1 MAEISP
7 KDKTIRI
14 KIIYYGPALGGK
26 TTNLRVLHRRA
37 AQNRRGEM
45 WSVNSFQDR
54 TILFDLLPIQAVGP
68 RGFDVRVQLL
78 AVPGQAMYAAS
89 RRAALRGAD
98 GLVFVANSAEDRL
111 DENLRS
117 LREMNRYLL
126 EHQLDP
132 QRIPLVLQYNKRDLP
147 KVLALPDLDRAL
159 NERSQTAVPAVAVN
173 GQGVVETLSDI
184 LGRTILEVAR
194 RYRSLEL
201 SDQAAAFAWAQSAV
215 LGIFGTEALGPETAV
230 PPTPNVPVPVAAPRI
245 IRVSV
250 PDSPVKNDADGE
262 RRTAEA
268 YAEACAALAEA
279 LTEVTS
285 ARDQGRSRLAEVKR
299 AVEVANSWSPAD
311 LAGSIRRM
319 LSCFAEAAE
328 AAHASFVV
336 WRERGGSELVR
347 LPPFEADPLTASALG
362 NGYLVRAA
370 ARGVPFA
377 EEAQDN
383 LDLKAVLE
391 DSQPLLTGLVVV
403 PVRLPSRVLGLAL
416 LYFTGEDR
424 LPGEDLLQHLSLL
437 SGVFVTPLALAIMNP
452 TSRVDQAPNSDP
464 GRSNGVKRLA
474 HA

>member
-14 KIIYYGPALGGK
+14 RIVYYGPALGGK

-37 AQNRRGEM
+37 AQNRRSEM
-45 WSVNSFQDR
+45 LSINSFQDR
-54 TILFDLLPIQAVGP
+54 TILFDLLPIRAVGP

-78 AVPGQAMYAAS
+78 AVPGQAMYSAS
-89 RRAALRGAD
+89 RRVALRGAD
-98 GLVFVANSAEDRL
+98 GLVFVANSAVDRL
-111 DENLRS
+111 DENVRS

-159 NERSQTAVPAVAVN
+159 NERGQPAVPAVALN
-173 GQGVVETLSDI
+173 GQGVLETLSDI

-215 LGIFGTEALGPETAV
+215 LGIFGAEGLGPETAT
-230 PPTPNVPVPVAAPRI
+230 PPTANVQVPVVAPRV
-245 IRVSV
+245 IRVPV
-250 PDSPVKNDADGE
+250 PDSPAKNDADREG
-262 RRTAEA
+262 RTAEA
-268 YAEACAALAEA
+268 YAEACAALGEA
-279 LTEVTS
+279 LTEATA

-299 AVEVANSWSPAD
+299 AVEVANSWSPID
-311 LAGSIRRM
+311 LTGSIRRM

-336 WRERGGSELVR
+336 WRERGGSDLVR

-362 NGYLVRAA
+362 HGYLVRAA

-377 EEAQDN
+377 EEARDN

-391 DSQPLLTGLVVV
+391 DSRPPLTGVVVV

-416 LYFTGEDR
+416 LYFTDQDR

-437 SGVFVTPLALAIMNP
+437 SGVFVTPAALAMMNP
-452 TSRVDQAPNSDP
+452 PAPHSDA
-464 GRSNGVKRLA
+464 GRSKGARPPA

>member
-37 AQNRRGEM
+37 AQSRRGEM

-98 GLVFVANSAEDRL
+98 GLVFVANSATDRL
-111 DENLRS
+111 DENIRS

-147 KVLALPDLDRAL
+147 KVLPLPDLDRAL
-159 NERSQTAVPAVAVN
+159 NERGQTAVPAVAIG
-173 GQGVVETLSDI
+173 GQGVVETLADI
-184 LGRTILEVAR
+184 LGRTILEVAK

-201 SDQAAAFAWAQSAV
+201 ADEPAAFAWAKTAI
-215 LGIFGTEALGPETAV
+215 LGIFGTEALGPETAAAPSPDDKAV
-230 PPTPNVPVPVAAPRI
+230 SASPRVVRVPVPEAPAK
-245 IRVSV
+245 S
-250 PDSPVKNDADGE
+250 DSDNE

-279 LTEVTS
+279 LTEVTAS
-285 ARDQGRSRLAEVKR
+285 RDQGRSRLAEVGR
-299 AVEVANSWSPAD
+299 AVEVANSWSAAD
-311 LAGSIRRM
+311 LPGSIRRM
-319 LSCFAEAAE
+319 ISCFAEAAE

-336 WRERGGSELVR
+336 WRDRGGSELVR
-347 LPPFEADPLTASALG
+347 LPPLESDPLTSSALG

-377 EEAQDN
+377 EEVLDN
-383 LDLKAVLE
+383 LDLKAILE
-391 DSQPLLTGLVVV
+391 QSQPRLTGLAVV

-416 LYFTGEDR
+416 LYFTEDDR

-437 SGVFVTPLALAIMNP
+437 SAVFVTPMALAMMSP
-452 TSRVDQAPNSDP
+452 APRMEGSP
-464 GRSNGVKRLA
+464 GRSSGVKQPV

>member
-7 KDKTIRI
+7 KDKAIRV

-26 TTNLRVLHRRA
+26 TTNLRVLHKRA
-37 AQNRRGEM
+37 DRSRRGEM

-68 RGFDVRVQLL
+68 RGFDVRIQLL
-78 AVPGQAMYAAS
+78 AVPGQAMYSAS
-89 RRAALRGAD
+89 RRTALRGAD

-111 DENLRS
+111 EENVRS

-126 EHQLDP
+126 EHQVDP
-132 QRIPLVLQYNKRDLP
+132 ERIPLVLQYNKRDLP
-147 KVLALPDLDRAL
+147 RVLALPDLDRAL
-159 NERSQTAVPAVAVN
+159 NERSQAAVPAVAVN
-173 GQGVVETLSDI
+173 GQGVVETLADI
-184 LGRTILEVAR
+184 LGRTILDVAR

-201 SDQAAAFAWAQSAV
+201 SDQTAAFAWAQSVV
-215 LGIFGTEALGPETAV
+215 LSIFGAEARGPDTAA
-230 PPTPNVPVPVAAPRI
+230 PPAPNVQVPAVAPRI
-245 IRVSV
+245 IRVAV
-250 PDSPVKNDADGE
+250 PESPTNDTDGE
-262 RRTAEA
+262 HRTAEA
-268 YAEACAALAEA
+268 YAEACASLAEA
-279 LTEVTS
+279 LTEATE
-285 ARDQGRSRLAEVKR
+285 ARDQGRSRLAEVGR
-299 AVEVANSWSPAD
+299 AVEVANNWSPAD

-383 LDLKAVLE
+383 LDLKAILE
-391 DSQPLLTGLVVV
+391 NSRPPLTGLVVV
-403 PVRLPSRVLGLAL
+403 PVRLPSRLLGLAL
-416 LYFTGEDR
+416 LYFTEDDR
-424 LPGEDLLQHLSLL
+424 IPGEDLLQHLSLL
-437 SGVFVTPLALAIMNP
+437 SAVFVTPVALALMKP
-452 TSRVDQAPNSDP
+452 TPRVDAAPIPSEGGLTP
-464 GRSNGVKRLA
+464 
-474 HA
+474 

>member
-7 KDKTIRI
+7 KDKTIRV

-26 TTNLRVLHRRA
+26 TTNLRVLHKRA
-37 AQNRRGEM
+37 AQSRRGEM

-78 AVPGQAMYAAS
+78 AVPGQAMYSAS

-111 DENLRS
+111 DENVRS

-147 KVLALPDLDRAL
+147 RVLALPDLDRAL
-159 NERSQTAVPAVAVN
+159 NERRQTAVPAVAVN

-194 RYRSLEL
+194 RYKSLEL
-201 SDQAAAFAWAQSAV
+201 SDQAAAFAWARSAV
-215 LGIFGTEALGPETAV
+215 LGIFGTEALGPETVSPAPNEQVAAV
-230 PPTPNVPVPVAAPRI
+230 APRI
-245 IRVSV
+245 IRVPV
-250 PDSPVKNDADGE
+250 PESPGKGDADGE

-268 YAEACAALAEA
+268 YAEACTALAEA
-279 LTEVTS
+279 LTEATE
-285 ARDQGRSRLAEVKR
+285 ARDQGRSRLAEVRR
-299 AVEVANSWSPAD
+299 AVEVANSWSAAD

-370 ARGVPFA
+370 GRGVPFA

-383 LDLKAVLE
+383 LDLKAILE
-391 DSQPLLTGLVVV
+391 HSRPPLTGLAVV

-416 LYFTGEDR
+416 LYFTEDDR
-424 LPGEDLLQHLSLL
+424 IPGEDLLQHLSLL
-437 SGVFVTPLALAIMNP
+437 SGVFVTPVALALMKP
-452 TSRVDQAPNSDP
+452 TPRVDATPTPSE
-464 GRSNGVKRLA
+464 GGLTR
-474 HA
+474 